1 MNSFNLTL
9 TSDNNTIIS
18 KLFSHYTRGQLS
30 WILVPVAF
38 FIIYNKKYIKYFSYA
53 FITIAII
60 GTIDTYLVY
69 KYYFNSSISS
79 ILIVILG
86 LAIVLH
92 LILLYPLTN
101 IKKYMQP
108 SIIQYI
114 FCIFGVL
121 TSYLLP
127 YWPYLISRTNVAI
140 TTILI
145 YLASTLLYFS
155 VIYLNFLLC
164 ILP

>member
-1 MNSFNLTL
+1 MKSSSLNLI
-9 TSDNNTIIS
+9 NNNFS

-30 WILVPVAF
+30 WVLVPVAF

-69 KYYFNSSISS
+69 KYVFIDSNSI
-79 ILIVILG
+79 ITIILG

-121 TSYLLP
+121 TSYLWS

-155 VIYLNFLLC
+155 VIYLNF
-164 ILP
+164 

>member
-60 GTIDTYLVY
+60 GTI
-69 KYYFNSSISS
+69 
-79 ILIVILG
+79 ILKMV
-86 LAIVLH
+86 IVLID
-92 LILLYPLTN
+92 LDRN
-101 IKKYMQP
+101 A
-108 SIIQYI
+108 
-114 FCIFGVL
+114 
-121 TSYLLP
+121 
-127 YWPYLISRTNVAI
+127 RE
-140 TTILI
+140 
-145 YLASTLLYFS
+145 
-155 VIYLNFLLC
+155 
-164 ILP
+164 

>member
-1 MNSFNLTL
+1 MKSSSLNLI
-9 TSDNNTIIS
+9 NNNFS

-30 WILVPVAF
+30 WVLVPVAF

-69 KYYFNSSISS
+69 KYVFIDSNSI
-79 ILIVILG
+79 ITIILG

-121 TSYLLP
+121 TSYLWP

-155 VIYLNFLLC
+155 VIYLNF
-164 ILP
+164 